1 MVSQNFLI
9 QESLIAMLTIE
20 NQAFIFNF
28 VQLQSINFFRTF
40 VDALLVGSQVVIS
53 SETLS
58 TKFAVNNFF
67 PELFVV
73 HSQAVL
79 LQKIS
84 MSEGFRAVITILT
97 FSFQVLAKLSVA
109 TQDVFSQELL
119 VTISTPVLKTSL
131 LNFVQF

>member
-1 MVSQNFLI
+1 M
-9 QESLIAMLTIE
+9 
-20 NQAFIFNF
+20 
-28 VQLQSINFFRTF
+28 
-40 VDALLVGSQVVIS
+40 GSQVVIS

-84 MSEGFRAVITILT
+84 MSEGFRTVITILT